1 MIFDKKQQRIF
12 EKEMK
17 IPCHID
23 YIATRVFKTKTEET
37 QEIINQLLAEGIVEE
52 SPYAKKYYKIK

>member
-23 YIATRVFKTKTEET
+23 YITTRVFKAKPEET
-37 QEIINQLLAEGIVEE
+37 QEIINQLLDEGIVEE